1 MSIGVGYCDTQCKI
15 VSLLFIFDIIL
26 TACLISC
33 NDDIPVDKITL
44 SKSWAHF
51 FRSNKFVISPDGILI
66 VFNFNFFKKFKLI
79 KSNGDEINSIL
90 FCLQKI
96 LIFF

>member
-1 MSIGVGYCDTQCKI
+1 MLLLWSDKPNGNLKFLSISKKLKFNLSIGVGYCDTQCKI

-51 FRSNKFVISPDGILI
+51 FRSNKFVIFQMVS
-66 VFNFNFFKKFKLI
+66 
-79 KSNGDEINSIL
+79 
-90 FCLQKI
+90 
-96 LIFF
+96 